1 MFLLQLELIDWSIV
15 SENHECS
22 GSEIFKTLQ
31 SGADISDCADE
42 CRGVSSM
49 FLFRDPPRADCYC
62 ETAATP
68 EGTCDVSSAYGYHLY
83 KYDTNTATPGKSLNT

>member
-1 MFLLQLELIDWSIV
+1 
-15 SENHECS
+15 
-22 GSEIFKTLQ
+22 
-31 SGADISDCADE
+31 
-42 CRGVSSM
+42 M

-83 KYDTNTATPGKSLNT
+83 KYDTNTATPGKSLNP